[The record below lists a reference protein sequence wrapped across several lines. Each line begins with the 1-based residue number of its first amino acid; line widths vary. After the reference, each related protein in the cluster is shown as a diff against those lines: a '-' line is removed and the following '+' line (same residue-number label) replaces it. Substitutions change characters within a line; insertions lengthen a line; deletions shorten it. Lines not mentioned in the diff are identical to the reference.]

1 MNSNKKKT
9 DDIYTYLKFRG
20 DLDLKNY
27 PLNEVDALIFSEL
40 SYEFSNSISVTLK
53 SWLAKADYEDRK
65 VMVNALFDVLEI
77 GGIRDVLDFKNI
89 SVQNATA
96 MFKAASNLPKG
107 QREII
112 GNLIKMWMTESR
124 KTVVNAIKSEESSWE
139 IPEFNIRKKSEF

>member
-1 MNSNKKKT
+1 MNSNKKRT

-27 PLNEVDALIFSEL
+27 PLNEVD
-40 SYEFSNSISVTLK
+40 V
-53 SWLAKADYEDRK
+53 
-65 VMVNALFDVLEI
+65 
-77 GGIRDVLDFKNI
+77 
-89 SVQNATA
+89 
-96 MFKAASNLPKG
+96 KAASNLPKG

>member
-1 MNSNKKKT
+1 MEHEEEYKVVRSYETTFMQHEGLSWLVNGTSFEIV
-9 DDIYTYLKFRG
+9 DD
-20 DLDLKNY
+20 
-27 PLNEVDALIFSEL
+27 VD
-40 SYEFSNSISVTLK
+40 EFSNSISVTLK

-65 VMVNALFDVLEI
+65 VMLNALFDVLEI

-124 KTVVNAIKSEESSWE
+124 KTVVNAIKSEESSWK

>member
-1 MNSNKKKT
+1 MEHEEEYKVVKSYETTFMQHEGLSWLINRTSFET
-9 DDIYTYLKFRG
+9 VDD
-20 DLDLKNY
+20 
-27 PLNEVDALIFSEL
+27 VD
-40 SYEFSNSISVTLK
+40 EFSNSLSVTLK

-77 GGIRDVLDFKNI
+77 GGIHEVLDFKNI

-112 GNLIKMWMTESR
+112 GNLIKIWMSESR
-124 KTVVNAIKSEESSWE
+124 KTVVNAIKSDESSRE
-139 IPEFNIRKKSEF
+139 ISEFSIRKKS